1 MGASPRA
8 CRPRSGNWSQHL
20 RSAVGDRDPSTFTSR
35 LNLAAQ
41 NCTVLNDETGTRDV
55 SFHRSAASNFNLVVS
70 GDRSKYASK
79 DHDDLCGDIRTHGGV
94 WSNGQR
100 VVGQIDASIH
110 LAINGQIFGTGY
122 FPFDE
127 HGSPQLTHSSFIPFS
142 GLTV

>member
-1 MGASPRA
+1 LRGAVS
-8 CRPRSGNWSQHL
+8 
-20 RSAVGDRDPSTFTSR
+20 DRGSSTFASR

-79 DHDDLCGDIRTHGGV
+79 DHDDPGGDIRTHGGV

-100 VVGQIDASIH
+100 VLRQMDASIH

-122 FPFDE
+122 FPFHE
-127 HGSPQLTHSSFIPFS
+127 HGSPQLRHSSLIPFS